1 MGEARAQDGPQDEDI
16 SEYQQS
22 LKKKFEVLWVALKA
36 GAGKEMFLL
45 GLKRC
50 LAWLEV
56 SRARPV
62 SRG

>member
-1 MGEARAQDGPQDEDI
+1 L

-22 LKKKFEVLWVALKA
+22 LKKKFEVLWVALK
-36 GAGKEMFLL
+36 GPEEEMFLL
-45 GLKRC
+45 GLKRG

-56 SRARPV
+56 GRARPV